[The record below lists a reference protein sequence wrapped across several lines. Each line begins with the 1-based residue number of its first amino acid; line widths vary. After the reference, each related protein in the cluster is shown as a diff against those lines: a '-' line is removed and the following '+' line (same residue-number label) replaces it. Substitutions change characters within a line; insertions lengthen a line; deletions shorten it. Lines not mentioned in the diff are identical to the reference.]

1 MNRLLLLNGVIYS
14 IVGLMAKVND
24 MPNIMLVSAAIVVL
38 FTATYV
44 ILDK

>member
-1 MNRLLLLNGVIYS
+1 
-14 IVGLMAKVND
+14 MAKAND
-24 MPNIMLVSAAIVVL
+24 MPNVMIIAAAIVVL